1 MTSTV
6 DPATALGV
14 FLTGGEAGALADRLA
29 DGYTLTAALRN
40 VGEGRRTEARRLLN
54 ALSDFGTDVVPVL
67 RAVQGSRSVVTAVT
81 PVWTMPG
88 FLAQSGH
95 LGRSVADLIGYAR
108 TSITCSTYNFQSSS
122 ALWPALRAAVD
133 RPHLSLRIYVDGPA
147 ADRKTRRSS
156 VTTRQI
162 ADHLRPAVVLR
173 TRSTAAGPVL
183 NHTKF
188 IAVDH
193 RFLLVTSANFSW
205 QAENRNV
212 EFGVLLDNS
221 ALAESVERQMR
232 QAEGSLFEQVPAE
245 S

>member
-1 MTSTV
+1 M
-6 DPATALGV
+6 
-14 FLTGGEAGALADRLA
+14 ADRLA

-40 VGEGRRTEARRLLN
+40 IGEGRRLEARRLMI
-54 ALSDFGTDVVPVL
+54 AVTDSGTELVPVL

-88 FLAQSGH
+88 FLAQSGQ
-95 LGRSVADLIGYAR
+95 LSRSVADLIDGAR
-108 TSITCSTYNFQSSS
+108 TSITCSTYNFQTSS
-122 ALWPALRAAVD
+122 ALWAGLRAAAD
-133 RPHLSLRIYVDGPA
+133 RPELSLRIYVDGPA
-147 ADRKTRRSS
+147 ADGNTRKSA

-173 TRSTAAGPVL
+173 TRRTATGPVL

-188 IAVDH
+188 IVVDH

-212 EFGVLLDNS
+212 EFGVLLDDS

-232 QAEGSLFEQVPAE
+232 MAELAIKPLARS